1 MTVRALLL
9 AAGVSGALLSVAAPA
24 AADTKVTIAGGV
36 LYVRNDDAGVSN
48 AMTVDSDSRGRV
60 HIVDEADP
68 YGFQYPVRECSP
80 GRLNSAG
87 NPVEVTCERSGYDRA
102 TIAIGPN
109 EDRVTYARDD
119 LPVTIDGQEGA
130 DDLRRA
136 AAADALSGGQGNDT
150 LDSGA
155 GDDALN
161 GGDGDDR
168 LVAGDGK
175 DRLDGANGADVVD
188 AGAGDDAI
196 IAADGVG
203 DTIDCGPGTDTVNAD
218 QFDRLVNC
226 ESEGRAQVAPPAG
239 GEPGSTT
246 GSSSGSV
253 VGGGARAV
261 EDDVRPVVQAGGST
275 LQRITSRRRRITI
288 AVTASERSL
297 VNVTGFVDAGG
308 INAQIRP
315 RTARVEVD
323 GGGALL
329 TLTLT
334 KTHVRRALAD
344 LRRRRKP
351 RVQLTLSAVDAAGNT
366 SRARRM
372 TIALRR

>member
-1 MTVRALLL
+1 MVLRRALIV
-9 AAGVSGALLSVAAPA
+9 AAGATGALLSAAAPA
-24 AADTKVTIAGGV
+24 VADTKVTIAGGV

-80 GRLNSAG
+80 GRLNNAG
-87 NPVEVTCERSGYDRA
+87 NPVEVTCDRTGYDRA
-102 TIAIGPN
+102 TIEIGPN
-109 EDRVTYARDD
+109 EDRVTYTRDD

-130 DDLRRA
+130 DDLRTA

-150 LDSGA
+150 LDSGT

-168 LVAGDGK
+168 LVAGDGN
-175 DRLDGANGADVVD
+175 DRLDGADGADVID
-188 AGAGDDAI
+188 GGAGDDAI

-203 DTIDCGPGTDTVNAD
+203 DTIDCGPGADTVNAD

-226 ESEGRAQVAPPAG
+226 ESEGRAQVAPPASD
-239 GEPGSTT
+239 PGTT

-351 RVQLTLSAVDAAGNT
+351 RVLLTLSAVDAAGNT